1 MFRHARQ
8 LLAAI
13 VLLAAAAPA
22 IGAARIEYNRDIRPI
37 LSDKCFRCH
46 GPDGAHRQADLR
58 LDRREDAVHDTGAC
72 RPIAP
77 GKPEQSEVYRR
88 ITASDAD
95 ERMPPADS
103 GSVLSA
109 REIELLRQWI
119 AAGAEYQPHWSLVAP
134 RATQPPPVKQATQ
147 QSAWARNEID
157 RFILAELEAHGLHP
171 SPEADRPTLL
181 RRVSLDLTGLPPT
194 AAELDRFLADASPGA
209 YEREVDRLL
218 ASPRYGERLAL
229 DWLDSARYADT
240 NGYYTDLPRQA
251 WPWRDWLIHAFNANM
266 PLDRFTIEQL
276 AGDLLPGA
284 TTDQRVATG
293 FNRNHM
299 TNNESGII
307 DEEFRISYVVDRV
320 DTTSNVWLG
329 LSIGC
334 ARCHDHKYDP
344 ITQREYYQLL
354 AFFNNV
360 PEKGLVKDPV
370 NPPPVLSL
378 PNARQQREIDEATTR
393 RQACE
398 QRLQALEP
406 ELKRALGQWEPS
418 ALAELRPMPTAGQQS
433 HLALDGDA
441 KDSGPHGKETQ
452 PIGSLAFVPG
462 VRERGARFDAT
473 QYVELDGTL
482 PLEAS
487 RPFSLALWIKPDVA
501 PQGCVV
507 SKMSS
512 TAEARGFE
520 IMWYKSRP
528 RVNLVHAWGR
538 SSIGVVSKQAFST
551 GHWRHLAISYDGSGR
566 AAGVTMF
573 IDGRSQPTVIERDN
587 LAGSIATDEP
597 WRLAW
602 KGSGVGFEGTLDELR
617 LYDRPLTAAEVEAL
631 YWREALEGGLRLP
644 AKDRSRLQT
653 EQLRAFYIE
662 HHGSAELQQLSRQ
675 RVALREH
682 EADLRAQVVS
692 TPVMEEMRQPR
703 ATHVLARGQYDQPGE
718 QVKPGVPKAL
728 GVLPA
733 GAPRN
738 RLGLARWLVDPANP
752 LTARVLANRYWQL
765 VYGEGIVR
773 TANDFGLQGELPT
786 HPKLLDWLAVR
797 LVRSD
802 WDLKA
807 FIKLLVTSATYR
819 QASKLSAEL
828 LERDPD
834 NRLLTRGPR
843 YRLSPEVLRDQALAA
858 GGLLVERIGGPSVKP
873 YQPAGLW
880 KAVSYNGEQSY
891 EQDHGAALYRRS
903 MYTFWKRQAP
913 PPAMLAFDA
922 PTREICTI
930 RRARTN
936 TPLQALVL
944 LNDVTYVEAA
954 RALGGRMLKA
964 RPDVNGRIAFGFRAA
979 TGRLPHEREVATL
992 ASYFHEQLAA
1002 YRREPDKARALLRA
1016 GESPVDHSADAGE
1029 LAAWTMMAGVL
1040 LNLDETVT
1048 QH

>member
-1 MFRHARQ
+1 MFCHARQ
-8 LLAAI
+8 LLVAI
-13 VLLAAAAPA
+13 ALLSAVAPAAAAR
-22 IGAARIEYNRDIRPI
+22 RIEYNRDIRPI

-88 ITASDAD
+88 VTASDAD

-134 RATQPPPVKQATQ
+134 RAASPPPAKQTT
-147 QSAWARNEID
+147 WPRNEID
-157 RFILAELEAHGLHP
+157 RFVLAELEEQSLHP

-194 AAELDRFLADASPGA
+194 PAELDRFLADTSPEA
-209 YEREVDRLL
+209 YERQVDRLL

-229 DWLDSARYADT
+229 DWLDAARYADT

-251 WPWRDWLIHAFNANM
+251 WPWRDWVIRAFNANM

-276 AGDLLPGA
+276 AGDLLPSA

-307 DEEFRISYVVDRV
+307 DEEFRLNYVVDRV

-344 ITQREYYQLL
+344 ITQREYYELL
-354 AFFNNV
+354 AYFNNV

-378 PNARQQREIDEATTR
+378 PDASQQRELEQASAR

-398 QRLQALEP
+398 QKLKVLEP
-406 ELKRALGQWEPS
+406 ELKKSLSQWEKS
-418 ALAELRPMPTAGQQS
+418 ALAELRPVPAAGQQA
-433 HLALDGDA
+433 HLALDGDPE
-441 KDSGPHGKETQ
+441 DRGPLSQSTR
-452 PIGSLAFVPG
+452 PIGKLEFVPG
-462 VRERGARFDAT
+462 VRERAAKFDAT
-473 QYVELDGTL
+473 QYIELDDVL
-482 PLEAS
+482 PLDAS
-487 RPFSLALWIKPDVA
+487 KPFSLALWIKPDVA
-501 PQGCVV
+501 PQGCVI

-528 RVNLVHAWGR
+528 RVNLVHEWGR
-538 SSIGVVSKQAFST
+538 SSISVVSKQSFNT
-551 GHWRHLAISYDGSGR
+551 GKWRHLAISYDGSGR
-566 AAGVTMF
+566 ASGVALY
-573 IDGRSQPTVIERDN
+573 IDGRVQPIVVERDN

-617 LYDRPLTAAEVEAL
+617 LFDRPLTAAEVEAL
-631 YWREALEGGLRLP
+631 YWREALEGGLLVP
-644 AKDRSRLQT
+644 AKQRSRLQN

-662 HHGSAELQQLSRQ
+662 HHGLAELQNLSRQ
-675 RVALREH
+675 LVELRNH
-682 EADLRAQVVS
+682 EAELRGQILS
-692 TPVMEEMRQPR
+692 TPVMEEMPQPR

-718 QVKPGVPKAL
+718 QVNPGVPKAL
-728 GVLPA
+728 GSLPA
-733 GAPRN
+733 DAPRN
-738 RLGLARWLVDPANP
+738 RLGLARWLVDSANP

-786 HPKLLDWLAVR
+786 HPELLDWLAVR
-797 LVRSD
+797 LVRSG
-802 WDLKA
+802 WDLKGL
-807 FIKLLVTSATYR
+807 IKLMVTSATYR
-819 QASKLSAEL
+819 QASKLSPEL

-834 NRLLTRGPR
+834 NRLLARGPR

-880 KAVSYNGEQSY
+880 EAVSYNGEQSY
-891 EQDHGAALYRRS
+891 EQDHGPALYRRS

-922 PTREICTI
+922 PTREICTV

-954 RALGGRMLKA
+954 RGLGGRMHKA
-964 RPDVNGRIAFGFRAA
+964 GPDVNGRIAFGFRAV
-979 TGRLPHEREVATL
+979 TGRLPHEQEIATL
-992 ASYFHEQLAA
+992 AKYFDEQLTA
-1002 YRREPDKARALLRA
+1002 YRRQPEKARALLRA
-1016 GESPVDHSADAGE
+1016 GEAPTDKSADPCE
-1029 LAAWTMMAGVL
+1029 LAAWTMTAGVL